1 MKIVIAPDSFKES
14 LTSLE
19 VASAIETGF
28 KKVFHH
34 AQYIKVPMADGGE
47 GTVRSL
53 IDATQG
59 NLISTAVIAPLGNT
73 VSATWGLSGNKDT
86 AFIEMAAS
94 SGLHLVPLEQRNP
107 LKTTSFGTGQLI
119 KAALECGIKKIILG
133 IGGSAT
139 NDGGVGMLQALGG
152 RFLDKDQREIQL
164 GGESLQTLSKIDLTH
179 LDPRLKEIE
188 IQVACDVTN
197 PLCGPNGASA
207 IFGPQKGATAEMVQQ
222 LDHALHHF
230 STIVEQQY
238 HLNIREQPGSGAAGG
253 MGAGLLL
260 LPNVRLQSGVEIII
274 NVVNLIK
281 QVENADLIITG
292 EGRMDSQTAQGKTPA
307 GVAKVA
313 KYFNKPVIAIV
324 GSLKEDYEVVYDIGI
339 DAVFPILHQ
348 VENLDITLKK
358 GKENLISTAQNIAR
372 LCQLTVFKQ

>member
-28 KKVFHH
+28 KKVFPH

-94 SGLHLVPLEQRNP
+94 SGLHLVPFEQRNP

-238 HLNIREQPGSGAAGG
+238 HLNIREHSGSGAAGG

-274 NVVNLIK
+274 NAVNLIK

-292 EGRMDSQTAQGKTPA
+292 EGRMDSQTVQGKTPA